1 MKSVIRTNFWF
12 IHLQT
17 KQSII
22 LLYRNHDEYSN
33 NHTAHE
39 REQEPFSI
47 RPQVCKMIPQPL
59 PAPTS
64 PSTLLVTSDQL
75 KMLVAAIFSRHDVIA
90 SGLSSNQ
97 VVEIA
102 TEMLGAMGISE
113 FSLEQELPHLREII
127 DSAMN
132 KDKETL
138 VLELESSFLSE
149 STDAASSS
157 SSATERA
164 ASVSFDVNHD
174 EDASIEPAS
183 TALRRQRGWLCLHLF
198 PTTII
203 SRIPMRASARKRSG
217 SALGLNPRQSK
228 QQQGQPRQQK
238 QQQLPA

>member
-1 MKSVIRTNFWF
+1 
-12 IHLQT
+12 
-17 KQSII
+17 
-22 LLYRNHDEYSN
+22 
-33 NHTAHE
+33 
-39 REQEPFSI
+39 
-47 RPQVCKMIPQPL
+47 MIPQPL

-64 PSTLLVTSDQL
+64 PSTLMVTSDQL

-90 SGLSSNQ
+90 SGLSSDE

-113 FSLEQELPHLREII
+113 VSLEQELPHLREII
-127 DSAMN
+127 DSAM
-132 KDKETL
+132 KGKETL

-157 SSATERA
+157 SSATKSA

-198 PTTII
+198 PTTMIP
-203 SRIPMRASARKRSG
+203 RIPMRASARKRFG
-217 SALGLNPRQSK
+217 RALGLNPTQSK
-228 QQQGQPRQQK
+228 QQQGQPGQQK
-238 QQQLPA
+238 QQQQEQHRDVAVSSS